1 MVAVILQSLSAL
13 FALLTAIDHTADAHQ
28 IAHGVTGDPTAH
40 GGHPADDFM
49 ARYAGIERSGPF
61 GAGLMYIRVADAAII
76 NGDLHIVRSRFA
88 AGDGH

>member
-1 MVAVILQSLSAL
+1 MVAIVFQPIPALLAL
-13 FALLTAIDHTADAHQ
+13 FTAVDHTADAHQ

-49 ARYAGIERSGPF
+49 ARYARIERSGPF

-76 NGDLHIVRSRFA
+76 NGDLHIVRPRFA